1 MHKTSKKHHINIL
14 KKRKKKNT
22 KLKQAT
28 VTIEIHK
35 NILNTLNN
43 MASDMIEFA
52 KRYHEE

>member
-14 KKRKKKNT
+14 KKRKKKST